1 MNRQGISLLSLLVAA
16 LAISACGAGATTE
29 PTAVPTA
36 ERPEPTEPPEPTA
49 ASRYGEPEPTQA
61 PEAAAENEVNI
72 VDSAFAA
79 PAITV
84 PVGTSV
90 TWTHAGNLPHTVTA
104 DDGSFDSGTLQG
116 GAAFSIT
123 FDQPGTS
130 AYYCR
135 FHGAPGGV
143 NMSGTVI
150 VTED

>member
-16 LAISACGAGATTE
+16 LAISACGAYATPE
-29 PTAVPTA
+29 PTAAP
-36 ERPEPTEPPEPTA
+36 PTEKPAPTA
-49 ASRYGEPEPTQA
+49 ASRYGEPESTQA
-61 PEAAAENEVNI
+61 PEAAVENEVNI

-79 PAITV
+79 RTITI
-84 PVGTSV
+84 PVGTTV
-90 TWTHAGNLPHTVTA
+90 TWTHAGNFPHTVTA

-116 GAAFSIT
+116 GATFSFT

-130 AYYCR
+130 AYYCM

-143 NMSGTVI
+143 NMSGTIV

>member
-1 MNRQGISLLSLLVAA
+1 MNCQRILLLSILVAA
-16 LAISACGAGATTE
+16 IALSACGAYATTE
-29 PTAVPTA
+29 STAVPPT
-36 ERPEPTEPPEPTA
+36 ERPAATA
-49 ASRYGEPEPTQA
+49 ASPYEAPEPTQE

-79 PAITV
+79 RTITI
-84 PVGTSV
+84 PVGTTV
-90 TWTHAGNLPHTVTA
+90 TWTHTGNFPHTVTA

-116 GAAFSIT
+116 GATFSFT